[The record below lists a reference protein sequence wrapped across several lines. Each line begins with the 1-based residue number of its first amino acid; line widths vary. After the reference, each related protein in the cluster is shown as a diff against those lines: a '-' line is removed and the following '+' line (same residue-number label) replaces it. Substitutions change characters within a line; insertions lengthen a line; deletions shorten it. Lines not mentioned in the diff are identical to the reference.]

1 MNIFEI
7 ILLIVF
13 GIPTIIGGILVLYG
27 IISSAFK
34 SDYRWGIIAILSFI
48 ILLLLGRYL
57 E

>member
-13 GIPTIIGGILVLYG
+13 GIPTIISGILVLYG

-34 SDYRWGIIAILSFI
+34 SDYRWGIIAILRFI
-48 ILLLLGRYL
+48 ILVLLGRYL